1 MNSLRIIA
9 LLAFSLLTI
18 TGEAALSR
26 GDAAPLII
34 VAADQLVDYTFNVQ
48 GIDAATS
55 VAFFLYEENFWDE
68 AEYDYFVSNPRSGIE
83 LDIKDGVAT
92 YSERYSKNGVPEANN
107 IYYQLIVDGGKMVGR
122 MGESSNFAF
131 VDLGPV
137 DDPEEHIRHAYTAT
151 ATIDFVAGHIAPY
164 HTGPDPIPEP
174 TNGLLLLVG
183 SALLLIRRRRP

>member
-1 MNSLRIIA
+1 M
-9 LLAFSLLTI
+9 
-18 TGEAALSR
+18 
-26 GDAAPLII
+26 
-34 VAADQLVDYTFNVQ
+34 
-48 GIDAATS
+48 
-55 VAFFLYEENFWDE
+55 AFFLYEENFWDE

-174 TNGLLLLVG
+174 
-183 SALLLIRRRRP
+183 SSSFLLLIGAALLALRRRQRKSTMTEKKL

>member
-1 MNSLRIIA
+1 MKVLRTIA
-9 LLAFSLLTI
+9 LLALSLAAV

-55 VAFFLYEENFWDE
+55 VAFYFYEENFEDRS
-68 AEYDYFVSNPRSGIE
+68 EYDYFVSNPRSGIE

-107 IYYQLIVDGGKMVGR
+107 IYYQLIVDGGEMIGR
-122 MGESSNFAF
+122 MGGSSDFAF

-151 ATIDFVAGHIAPY
+151 ATIDFVAGYVAPY
-164 HTGPDPIPEP
+164 HTGPDPIPVP
-174 TNGLLLLVG
+174 TSGLLLLLGVAG
-183 SALLLIRRRRP
+183 LALRRRRA